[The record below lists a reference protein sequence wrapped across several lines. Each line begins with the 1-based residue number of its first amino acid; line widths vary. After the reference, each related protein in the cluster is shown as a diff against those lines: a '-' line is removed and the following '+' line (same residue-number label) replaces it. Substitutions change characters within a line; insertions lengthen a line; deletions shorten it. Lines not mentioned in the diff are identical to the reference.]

1 MSETKKYHNPANAM
15 FGLDDV
21 PLSNERPTSS
31 RAEPPRTTSPS
42 QPGSQGTPGY
52 APPGVSF
59 GQQPAGRPEA
69 SAPGSA
75 GGGPRAGGYY
85 EEPPSRGTASAA
97 PPQYVYVQGPP
108 PGANPPLRGSGLKWL
123 VIILLVIACA
133 DLVLILLG
141 RRQVSGA
148 FAKQADQINLLT
160 RRADSMDQRYAD
172 LSARFQVT
180 AERLGMTQQELSRAR
195 QLAANIEKQQQ
206 QNVRQLN
213 AAIAEKASSQQVNQL
228 QSEANTKFGT
238 LAGSIQGTQ
247 KDLDATKEA
256 LTGAKGE
263 LSGAI
268 ARTHS
273 ELVELAHRTDR
284 DYFEFHLARK
294 GSKQKIGALQV
305 QLLKTDTK
313 HNLFTMNLYFD
324 DKVSQ
329 RRNEAIDEPVFFY
342 MQGAPSALEL
352 VVNKLGKN
360 TVAGYVSAPK
370 GFISNVPNVLTA
382 RPNS

>member
-1 MSETKKYHNPANAM
+1 MSEPRKPHNPANAM

-21 PLSNERPTSS
+21 
-31 RAEPPRTTSPS
+31 SPS
-42 QPGSQGTPGY
+42 SGRPAGTSAESSGATGP
-52 APPGVSF
+52 APGVSF
-59 GQQPAGRPEA
+59 GQQATGRPEV
-69 SAPGSA
+69 SAPQASPRTA
-75 GGGPRAGGYY
+75 GY
-85 EEPPSRGTASAA
+85 EEPPSRGTAPPV

-108 PGANPPLRGSGLKWL
+108 PGTPPHRGSGLKWL
-123 VIILLVIACA
+123 VVILLIIACA
-133 DLVLILLG
+133 DLGLIIAG
-141 RRQVSGA
+141 RRQVAGA
-148 FAKQADQINLLT
+148 FATQADQINLLT
-160 RRADSMDQRYAD
+160 RRADSTDRRYAD

-195 QLAANIEKQQQ
+195 RLAANIEKQQQ

-213 AAIAEKASSQQVNQL
+213 AAIAEKASTQQVNHLESQ
-228 QSEANTKFGT
+228 ANTKFGT
-238 LAGSIQGTQ
+238 LSGSIQGTQ

-273 ELVELAHRTDR
+273 ELVALAHRTDR
-284 DYFEFHLARK
+284 DYFEFRLARK
-294 GSKQKIGALQV
+294 GSRQRIGSLQV

-313 HNLFTMNLYFD
+313 HNLFTVNLYFD

-342 MQGAPSALEL
+342 MDGASSALEL

-360 TVAGYVSAPK
+360 TITGYVSAPK
-370 GFISNVPNVLTA
+370 GFIANAHNVLTA
-382 RPNS
+382 RPTV